1 MSIVYN
7 HIMKF
12 SEMKLCHNIYSP
24 IHFIKH
30 PVEIWGVFM
39 QKGGVENECEICL

>member
-1 MSIVYN
+1 MYN

-12 SEMKLCHNIYSP
+12 SEMKLCHNIYFP

-30 PVEIWGVFM
+30 PVEIWGVLLYD
-39 QKGGVENECEICL
+39 KIKCIEGGILWI